1 VLEAMTEIHRFHP
14 GGFDGPGGWHMLGG
28 ILPMLLFFILIGVGI
43 WAVIRVTSA
52 NRAQLAGAGAAPI
65 PRLDPALEE
74 LRLQYAR
81 GDVSREEF
89 VQRSRD
95 LGATVP
101 QSEEPPPPRKR

>member
-1 VLEAMTEIHRFHP
+1 MLEIHRFHP
-14 GGFDGPGGWHMLGG
+14 GGFEGPEGWHILGG
-28 ILPMLLFFILIGVGI
+28 VLPFLFFLILIGVAV
-43 WAVIRVTSA
+43 WAIVRVTSA
-52 NRAQLAGAGAAPI
+52 NRAQLAGAGVAPM
-65 PRLDPALEE
+65 PRSDPALEE

-101 QSEEPPPPRKR
+101 EPEEPPPPRKR

>member
-1 VLEAMTEIHRFHP
+1 MLEIHRFHP
-14 GGFDGPGGWHMLGG
+14 GGFEGPEGWHILGG
-28 ILPMLLFFILIGVGI
+28 VLPFLFFLILIGVAV
-43 WAVIRVTSA
+43 WAIVRVTSA
-52 NRAQLAGAGAAPI
+52 NRGQLAGAGVAPM
-65 PRLDPALEE
+65 PRSDPALEE

-101 QSEEPPPPRKR
+101 EPEEPPPPRKR

>member
-1 VLEAMTEIHRFHP
+1 MLEFHRFHP
-14 GGFDGPGGWHMLGG
+14 GGFEGPGGWHILGG
-28 ILPMLLFFILIGVGI
+28 ILPMLLFLILIGVGI
-43 WAVIRVTSA
+43 WAIVRVTSG
-52 NRAQLAGAGAAPI
+52 NRVQFAGTGAMPM
-65 PRLDPALEE
+65 PRTDPALEE

-101 QSEEPPPPRKR
+101 ETGDLPPPRKR

>member
-1 VLEAMTEIHRFHP
+1 MLEIHRFHP
-14 GGFDGPGGWHMLGG
+14 GGFDGPGGWHILGG
-28 ILPMLLFFILIGVGI
+28 VLPFLFFLILIGVAV
-43 WAVIRVTSA
+43 WAIVRVTSA
-52 NRAQLAGAGAAPI
+52 NRAQYAGAGVAPT

-101 QSEEPPPPRKR
+101 EPEEPPPPRKR

>member
-1 VLEAMTEIHRFHP
+1 MLEIHRFHP
-14 GGFDGPGGWHMLGG
+14 GFEGPSGGWHILGG
-28 ILPMLLFFILIGVGI
+28 ILPMLLFLLLIAVGI

-52 NRAQLAGAGAAPI
+52 NRAQLAGATAAPM

-101 QSEEPPPPRKR
+101 EPEEPPPPRKR